1 MNLSEDHWHRVSP
14 FQSLLLIILISFT
27 GFLFI
32 GPFIGLIFS
41 LPFFEGSIM
50 DLVKSQVDPIGNPAM
65 KLPILITQ
73 GTATL
78 IGFIIF
84 PYIYGKQILNL
95 HTSQM
100 FGNTIPSPVIILL
113 TFTIVVVFMGFNS
126 IFIEWNANFTLP
138 ESMSGF
144 ENWARNIED
153 KARIFTEY
161 ITTFDHSYELLISL
175 LVIAVLPAV
184 GEELVFRGFIQNHL
198 YVLTKNIHLAI
209 WIAAAFFS
217 FFHFQFFGFVPRLLL
232 GALFGYMY
240 VFSGKIIFPMLAH
253 FINNGFTLIMIFFH
267 NKGAL
272 DFDIEST
279 DTVPL
284 SGVFIS
290 AVITVVL
297 LYLFKMYYIRQ
308 NQKAV
313 HE

>member
-1 MNLSEDHWHRVSP
+1 MNLSENNWHRVSP
-14 FQSLLLIILISFT
+14 LQSLFLIILISFA

-32 GPFIGLIFS
+32 GPAVGLLFS
-41 LPFFEGSIM
+41 LPFIDGSIM
-50 DLVKSQVDPIGNPAM
+50 DLVDPIGNPSI
-65 KLPILITQ
+65 KLPMLIMQ

-84 PYIYGKQILNL
+84 PYIYGKRILSL

-126 IFIEWNANFTLP
+126 IFIEWNSNLTLP
-138 ESMSGF
+138 ESMSAF
-144 ENWARNIED
+144 ENWARNFED
-153 KARIFTEY
+153 KARMVTEY
-161 ITTFDHSYELLISL
+161 LTTFDHGYELWVSL
-175 LVIAVLPAV
+175 LVIAVLPAI

-198 YVLTKNIHLAI
+198 YVLTRNIHLAI

-232 GALFGYMY
+232 GALFGYLY

-253 FINNGFTLIMIFFH
+253 FVNNGFTLIMIFFY

-279 DTVPL
+279 EIVPL
-284 SGVFIS
+284 SGVLVS
-290 AVITVVL
+290 GVITVVL
-297 LYLFKMYYIRQ
+297 LYLFKMYFMRQ
-308 NQKAV
+308 NHKTV

>member
-1 MNLSEDHWHRVSP
+1 MNLSENNWQRVSP
-14 FQSLLLIILISFT
+14 LKSLFLIILISFA

-32 GPFIGLIFS
+32 GPVVGLLFS
-41 LPFFEGSIM
+41 LPFIDGSIM
-50 DLVKSQVDPIGNPAM
+50 DLVDPIGNPSI
-65 KLPILITQ
+65 KLPMLIMQ

-84 PYIYGKQILNL
+84 PYIYGKRILSL
-95 HTSQM
+95 RTSQM

-126 IFIEWNANFTLP
+126 IFIEWNSNLTLP
-138 ESMSGF
+138 ESMSAF
-144 ENWARNIED
+144 ENWARNFED
-153 KARIFTEY
+153 KARMVTEY
-161 ITTFDHSYELLISL
+161 LTTFDHGYELWVSL
-175 LVIAVLPAV
+175 LVIAVLPAI

-198 YVLTKNIHLAI
+198 YVLTRNIHLAI

-232 GALFGYMY
+232 GALFGYLY

-253 FINNGFTLIMIFFH
+253 FVNNGFTLIMIFFY

-279 DTVPL
+279 EIVPL
-284 SGVFIS
+284 SGVLVS
-290 AVITVVL
+290 GVITVVL
-297 LYLFKMYYIRQ
+297 LYLFKMYFMRQ
-308 NQKAV
+308 NHKTV